1 MRWSVATALLVHG
14 RVAGTSRQAV
24 ERCRIF
30 AKAPQRPR
38 WRGTT
43 LDSYDRAPPRAIIR
57 GFETESRTAAPTQTP
72 LHREMI
78 RGEQP
83 SREAAQRHLLDL
95 QDTLEA
101 IRTDDVLE
109 MGAVAW
115 PLGLD
120 RAILNELPLETG
132 TRFRLVHAR
141 LVQGDT
147 ALSVYE
153 LLRLT
158 NFGRK
163 SLAELLFAVEEFLNE
178 CIRNGISGSPQEV
191 VTDDPKAVPPQE
203 VAVSTASRSDREIAK
218 HRVEAPSG
226 EAAQLYLLDLQDALE
241 AIRDNRRP
249 HLSAMAWPAGLDR
262 SILNGLPL
270 DVRTRNCLL
279 CAQLMEGDN
288 ALTVQQV
295 LWLPNFGRKSLRDLL
310 FTVERFLNECIR
322 MGCREPQNTDGA
334 SERTPDEP
342 DTLDT
347 ARTRVQ
353 TPRMPWMRAGQLLNP
368 VLATAAELYGV
379 KTFSDVLS
387 PQFMELA
394 NRMGIASAIGAT
406 RIDQVAGGTPGLV
419 SVTLSRVALTIDAV
433 SDTERT
439 IIEHRLLRTP
449 ATTLEEVGKQ
459 VGVTRERIRQ
469 VQVKIE
475 RKVQAALGRGMR
487 IIASALK
494 EKLGQVVAQSEVE
507 RRIDTLLLDD
517 GDLAT
522 RLVRKAIIDEMGLSL
537 DSGVY
542 LDKRAREELDEIRVS
557 TRRLADDVGLVDEQ
571 ELIESLPSE
580 EWRRFWPWVRERYEL
595 LDLFGSLGI
604 RDSGKARAK
613 AALVSIGCPATPEE
627 VARMCGF
634 SVKKTRS
641 HLSVIPSVVKA
652 DKDRWGLK
660 EWVDDEYDGITGEI
674 IQRIEEDGGAT
685 TIERLLTE
693 LPSKFGVSAT
703 SVRAYMQTAK
713 FTIRDGWIS
722 LASKS
727 SIRLRD
733 LDDVIDGRDDTGAPY
748 WTFPVEARYFDGY
761 SVPSV
766 PPEFAKALGCGPD
779 GNEQVRL
786 ENLPDC
792 RDLSISWRLASIT
805 GASLGYVGEPL
816 KRLGLEPGERA
827 RITIKGPY
835 LVQLTADD
843 GNPQLPRDREAD
855 GILERIMQRRKVL

>member
-1 MRWSVATALLVHG
+1 M
-14 RVAGTSRQAV
+14 
-24 ERCRIF
+24 
-30 AKAPQRPR
+30 
-38 WRGTT
+38 
-43 LDSYDRAPPRAIIR
+43 
-57 GFETESRTAAPTQTP
+57 
-72 LHREMI
+72 HRELI

-101 IRTDDVLE
+101 IRTNDVLE

-147 ALSVYE
+147 TLSVYE

-178 CIRNGISGSPQEV
+178 CIRNGINDSPQEA
-191 VTDDPKAVPPQE
+191 VTDDPIAIPAQE
-203 VAVSTASRSDREIAK
+203 VTVSRGAGSNRDRDTATP
-218 HRVEAPSG
+218 RVEAPSG
-226 EAAQLYLLDLQDALE
+226 EAAQLYLFDLQDALE
-241 AIRDNRRP
+241 AIRRNQRP
-249 HLSAMAWPAGLDR
+249 NLHSVAWPTGLDR
-262 SILNGLPL
+262 SLLNGLPL
-270 DVRTRNCLL
+270 EVRTRNCLL
-279 CAQLMEGDN
+279 SAGLMEGDSP
-288 ALTVQQV
+288 LTVQQV
-295 LWLPNFGRKSLRDLL
+295 LRLANFGRKSLRDLL
-310 FTVERFLNECIR
+310 FTVESFLNECIR
-322 MGCREPQNTDGA
+322 IGSRDSQDTAEA
-334 SERTPDEP
+334 SRGTPDDP
-342 DTLDT
+342 NALDT
-347 ARTRVQ
+347 ATTRAQ
-353 TPRMPWMRAGQLLNP
+353 APRMPWGDASQVLNSLLAAASELHG
-368 VLATAAELYGV
+368 VETLA
-379 KTFSDVLS
+379 DVLS
-387 PQFMELA
+387 PQVMELA
-394 NRMGIASAIGAT
+394 NRMGIARAVDAI
-406 RIDQVAGGTPGLV
+406 RIGHVTEGTPGLV
-419 SVTLSRVALTIDAV
+419 SVTLSRVALAT
-433 SDTERT
+433 DTASEAERT
-439 IIEHRLLRTP
+439 IIEHRMLRTP
-449 ATTLEEVGKQ
+449 RTTLAEVGAQ

-469 VQVKIE
+469 VQARIE
-475 RKVQAALGRGMR
+475 RKVRAALGREVR
-487 IIASALK
+487 TVASVLK
-494 EKLGQVVAQSEVE
+494 ERLGHVAEEGTVE
-507 RRIDTLLLDD
+507 RQIEEILPADQ
-517 GDLAT
+517 GLAT
-522 RLVRKAIIDEMGLSL
+522 RLFRRALLDEMGFTL
-537 DSGVY
+537 DSGVF
-542 LDKRAREELDEIRVS
+542 LDKRATKELRDIRAG
-557 TRRLADDVGLVDEQ
+557 TRKLADDVGLVDEQ

-580 EWRRFWPWVRERYEL
+580 EWRRFWPWVRERCEL
-595 LDLFGSLGI
+595 FDLFGSLGI

-613 AALVSIGCPATPEE
+613 AALISIGCLATPEE

-634 SVKKTRS
+634 SVNKTRS

-693 LPSKFGVSAT
+693 LPRKFGVNPM

-766 PPEFAKALGCGPD
+766 PPEFAKAIGCAPD
-779 GNEQVRL
+779 GSEQVRL

-792 RDLSISWRLASIT
+792 RDLSINWRLASIT

-816 KRLGLEPGERA
+816 KRLGLELGERA
-827 RITIKGPY
+827 RITIKGSC
-835 LVQLTADD
+835 LVKLTADD
-843 GNPQLPRDREAD
+843 GVCQPPRDTEAD
-855 GILERIMQRRKVL
+855 GILQRIMQRRKVL

>member
-1 MRWSVATALLVHG
+1 
-14 RVAGTSRQAV
+14 
-24 ERCRIF
+24 
-30 AKAPQRPR
+30 
-38 WRGTT
+38 
-43 LDSYDRAPPRAIIR
+43 
-57 GFETESRTAAPTQTP
+57 
-72 LHREMI
+72 MI

-95 QDTLEA
+95 QDALEA
-101 IRTDDVLE
+101 IRTDDVLG
-109 MGAVAW
+109 MGTMAW
-115 PLGLD
+115 PPGLD

-178 CIRNGISGSPQEV
+178 CIRNGLSDSPREA
-191 VTDDPKAVPPQE
+191 VTDDAIAVPPQE
-203 VAVSTASRSDREIAK
+203 VTVSRAARSNRDTATP
-218 HRVEAPSG
+218 RVEAPSG
-226 EAAQLYLLDLQDALE
+226 EAAQRFLLDIQDALE
-241 AIRDNRRP
+241 AIRRNQRSDWY
-249 HLSAMAWPAGLDR
+249 SIAWPAGLDR

-270 DVRTRNCLL
+270 EVRTRNCLL
-279 CAQLMEGDN
+279 GARLMEGDS
-288 ALTVQQV
+288 ALTIRQFLQV
-295 LWLPNFGRKSLRDLL
+295 PNFGRKSLRDLL
-310 FTVERFLNECIR
+310 FTIERFLNECIR
-322 MGCREPQNTDGA
+322 IGSREPQNTGEV

-342 DTLDT
+342 DALDT
-347 ARTRVQ
+347 ARTSVQ
-353 TPRMPWMRAGQLLNP
+353 TRRMPWESAGQLLNP
-368 VLATAAELYGV
+368 GLATAAELYGV
-379 KTFSDVLS
+379 KTLADVLS
-387 PQFMELA
+387 PQFMDLA

-419 SVTLSRVALTIDAV
+419 SVTLSRVALTIDVA
-433 SDTERT
+433 SETERT
-439 IIEHRLLRTP
+439 IIEHRLLSTP

-469 VQVKIE
+469 VQARIE
-475 RKVQAALGRGMR
+475 RKVQAALGGDMR
-487 IIASALK
+487 IVASVLK
-494 EKLGQVVAQSEVE
+494 ERLGHVAKESAVE
-507 RRIDTLLLDD
+507 RQIQKLLPADQE
-517 GDLAT
+517 LAT
-522 RLVRKAIIDEMGLSL
+522 RLFRRGLLDEMGFTQ
-537 DSGVY
+537 DSGVF
-542 LDKRAREELDEIRVS
+542 LDKRATKELRGIRAR
-557 TRRLADDVGLVDEQ
+557 TRKLADDVGLVDKQ

-580 EWRRFWPWVRERYEL
+580 EWRRFWPWVRERCEL
-595 LDLFGSLGI
+595 FDLFGSLGI

-613 AALVSIGCPATPEE
+613 AALISIGCPATPEE

-634 SVKKTRS
+634 SVNKTRS

-693 LPSKFGVSAT
+693 LPSKFGVNPM

-766 PPEFAKALGCGPD
+766 PPEFAKAIGCAPD
-779 GNEQVRL
+779 GSEQVRL
-786 ENLPDC
+786 KNLPDC

-816 KRLGLEPGERA
+816 RRLGLEPGERA
-827 RITIKGPY
+827 RITIKGAC

-843 GNPQLPRDREAD
+843 GSPQHPRDREAD